1 VIVTIDGP
9 AGSGKSTAARKL
21 AARLEIAY
29 LDTGAMYRAIAL
41 AVLQQGASFQDS
53 EVLWRLARESKLSLD
68 CGPTFSR
75 VRLNGHDVS
84 EAIRS
89 MAVSQVTSFVAK
101 HPGVRRHLVDEQ
113 RRIGAELA
121 SFVSEGRDQGSV
133 VFPHADAKFVL
144 DADLQKRAQR
154 RFQELSA
161 DGEDVTL
168 ADVMENLRSRDEADS
183 RQWEPLLTQDSVTV
197 IDTTR
202 MTIVEVVDRLAQ
214 VISAVRKGNAKP
226 MHPS

>member
-1 VIVTIDGP
+1 
-9 AGSGKSTAARKL
+9 
-21 AARLEIAY
+21 
-29 LDTGAMYRAIAL
+29 MYRAIAL